1 MAIIGAALSFSAT
14 HALALDPAQW
24 QKETAK
30 AYAECSFGAKIV
42 RIGREAVPKDFQ
54 DSRTCVESKI
64 DIAKA
69 SFQSVGPVGS
79 PAAAAALKD
88 YFAAWIGAMRSI
100 PRFLN
105 MPKSGADMADASNTQ
120 RLNELWAQY
129 EIGQ

>member
-1 MAIIGAALSFSAT
+1 MAIIGAALSFAAT

-42 RIGREAVPKDFQ
+42 RIGREAGPKDFQ
-54 DSRTCVESKI
+54 DSRACVESKI

-69 SFQSVGPVGS
+69 NFQSVVPVAS
-79 PAAAAALKD
+79 PGGAPALKD

-100 PRFLN
+100 PSFLN
-105 MPKSGADMADASNTQ
+105 MSKRAADMADASNTQ
-120 RLNELWAQY
+120 RLNELWARY